1 MIKSRKGENTMV
13 TTKIID
19 FWIFMAALMIAAGI
33 SKKEPERFKKLMAD
47 TLGYV
52 MGIGLVLSFIEFLAM
67 VGLEILEVAWSFSPL
82 DFMAAVSYL
91 FFFALCAEKWSLSR
105 QKSTTDRFIPFKNPL
120 KWWKN

>member
-1 MIKSRKGENTMV
+1 MI
-13 TTKIID
+13 TTKLID
-19 FWIFMAALMIAAGI
+19 FWIFIAALMLAGSI

-67 VGLEILEVAWSFSPL
+67 AGFEILEAAWNFSPL

-105 QKSTTDRFIPFKNPL
+105 QKSATDKFIPFKNPL
-120 KWWKN
+120 KWWKG